1 MRAPSL
7 VHSKPSCTHA
17 PPRPAGV
24 KRVFNFYSAA
34 RLDGLVRREELE
46 GKKIIET
53 FANRKDRMVYRSAT
67 YAEEPPN
74 GGDDWSDMPGEE

>member
-1 MRAPSL
+1 M
-7 VHSKPSCTHA
+7 HA
-17 PPRPAGV
+17 CARLPARPAGV

-46 GKKIIET
+46 GRKIIET

-67 YAEEPPN
+67 YAEEPAN
-74 GGDDWSDMPGEE
+74 GAGDDASDMPGEE